1 MRGGTAQGPDR
12 TGMLTARCIGVMFF
26 AGGFPG
32 ACLARV
38 DISLGHWG
46 RQSGQGGEGF
56 AQSRAVSAGWLLELW
71 QRGWGDLW
79 SASSDFVCVVS
90 SAACLTAFVP
100 AASRGTAEAPEVSLG
115 NTAEASTGYDEA
127 LRERTTDR
135 GGGPCSYHGMVCISE
150 HTSSGLGCIHAK
162 HSSTATD
169 RGGPCSPHGM
179 VCISEQTSSGHKD
192 AVTKP
197 STIL

>member
-46 RQSGQGGEGF
+46 RQGGQGGKVSPRAEPFRPVGSWSCGSGEG
-56 AQSRAVSAGWLLELW
+56 
-71 QRGWGDLW
+71 GDRW
-79 SASSDFVCVVS
+79 SPNSDFVCVVS
-90 SAACLTAFVP
+90 FAACLTAFMH
-100 AASRGTAEAPEVSLG
+100 AASRGAAEAPVVSLE
-115 NTAEASTGYDEA
+115 NTEEASTGYDEA

-135 GGGPCSYHGMVCISE
+135 GGGPCSYHGMVCIPE
-150 HTSSGLGCIHAK
+150 HTSSGLGCIHTK
-162 HSSTATD
+162 QPSTATD

-179 VCISEQTSSGHKD
+179 VCISEQTSSGPKD